1 MININKIHTA
11 LSGLVGFNQP
21 YNPAY
26 AIVDVDNQLSES
38 GYFATDNPYAKIEFI
53 KDNQDYTA
61 ISDEN
66 FNDLLRNIKKSS
78 LSNVVNQVFSEYDF
92 LDRAVMFANASNKTE
107 AEVLPN
113 GFVGYKIEVSK
124 QSNVAFKINRVL
136 LDFQGTGIVKL
147 LLWNTASKVPLQTKE
162 VTITNGHQVEQLNWT
177 VDNSD
182 ATYKGDY
189 YIGYNTQ
196 GVTVQPYKRQ
206 FNNASIMSKIKC
218 LYFDKV
224 LVIGHNTEDL
234 FDLQSIDG
242 MSEDC
247 GLNFDI
253 SVFEDFTDFAIN
265 NKILFARAFQLAT
278 IISCIQIY
286 MASLRSNANQQHA
299 NEVYEKIMIE
309 LEGTRAESVINI
321 KGLKNQLL
329 SEISSVKAEIAK
341 LKMGFSKKGQIMVS
355 TLN

>member
-1 MININKIHTA
+1 M
-11 LSGLVGFNQP
+11 SGLVGFNQP

-26 AIVDVDNQLSES
+26 AIVDVDNLASES

-53 KDNQDYTA
+53 KDNQDYTN
-61 ISDEN
+61 ISNTD
-66 FNDLLRNIKKSS
+66 FNLLLKSIKRASIA
-78 LSNVVNQVFSEYDF
+78 NVVNQVFSEYDF
-92 LDRAVMFANASNKTE
+92 IDRAVMYANASNKTE
-107 AEVLPN
+107 IETLPI
-113 GFVGYKIEVSK
+113 GFVGYKIEVGK
-124 QSNVAFKINRVL
+124 EKNIAFKINRVL
-136 LDFQGTGIVKL
+136 LDFQGTGTLTI
-147 LLWNTASKVPLQTKE
+147 LLWNTAKKDPIQTIA
-162 VTITNGHQVEQLNWT
+162 VSITSDHQVVELNWT

-182 ATYKGDY
+182 TTYKGDY

-196 GVTVQPYKRQ
+196 GITVSPYKRQ
-206 FNNASIMSKIKC
+206 FNNANIMSRFRGLC
-218 LYFDKV
+218 VDKV
-224 LVIGHNTEDL
+224 AVKNHSTNQL
-234 FDLQSIDG
+234 FDLHAIVG
-242 MSEDC
+242 MTEDC

-253 SVFEDFTDFAIN
+253 SLFEDFTDFAIN
-265 NKILFARAFQLAT
+265 NKILFSRAMQLSI

-299 NEVYEKIMIE
+299 NQVYEKIMIE

-329 SEISSVKAEIAK
+329 SEISSVKMEIAK

>member
-1 MININKIHTA
+1 M
-11 LSGLVGFNQP
+11 SGLVGFNQP

-26 AIVDVDNQLSES
+26 AIVDVDNLASES

-53 KDNQDYTA
+53 KDNQDYTN
-61 ISDEN
+61 ISNTD
-66 FNDLLRNIKKSS
+66 FNLLLKSIKRASIA
-78 LSNVVNQVFSEYDF
+78 NVVNQVFSEYDF
-92 LDRAVMFANASNKTE
+92 IDRAVMYANASNKTE
-107 AEVLPN
+107 IETLPI
-113 GFVGYKIEVSK
+113 GFVGYKIEVGK
-124 QSNVAFKINRVL
+124 EKNIAFKINRVL
-136 LDFQGTGIVKL
+136 LDFQGTGTLTIF
-147 LLWNTASKVPLQTKE
+147 LWNTAKKAPIQTKA
-162 VTITNGHQVEQLNWT
+162 VSITSDHQVVELNWT

-182 ATYKGDY
+182 TTYKGDY

-196 GVTVQPYKRQ
+196 GITVSPYKRQ
-206 FNNASIMSKIKC
+206 FNNANIMSRFRGLC
-218 LYFDKV
+218 VDKV
-224 LVIGHNTEDL
+224 AVKNHSTNQL
-234 FDLQSIDG
+234 FDLHAIVG
-242 MSEDC
+242 MTEDC

-253 SVFEDFTDFAIN
+253 SLFEDFTDFAIN
-265 NKILFARAFQLAT
+265 NKILFSRAMQLSI

-299 NEVYEKIMIE
+299 NQVYEKIMIE

-329 SEISSVKAEIAK
+329 SEISSVKMEIAK

>member
-1 MININKIHTA
+1 MVNINKIHTA
-11 LSGLVGFNQP
+11 LSGLVGFKQP
-21 YNPAY
+21 FNPAY
-26 AIVDVDNQLSES
+26 AIVDVDNQKSES

-53 KDNQDYTA
+53 KDNQDYTD
-61 ISDEN
+61 ISDSD
-66 FNDLLRNIKKSS
+66 FNLLLRNIKESS

-107 AEVLPN
+107 TEALPV

-136 LDFQGTGIVKL
+136 LDFQGTGTMKL
-147 LLWNTASKVPLQTKE
+147 LLWNTASKETLQSKV
-162 VTITNGHQVEQLNWT
+162 VTITSGHQVEELNWT
-177 VDNSD
+177 VDNSG

-196 GVTVQPYKRQ
+196 GITVQPYKRQ
-206 FNNASIMSKIKC
+206 FNNASIMSQIKC
-218 LYFDKV
+218 LSLSKV
-224 LVIGHNTEDL
+224 AVIGHNSEEL

-265 NKILFARAFQLAT
+265 NKILFARAVQLAT

-329 SEISSVKAEIAK
+329 SEIMSVKAEIAK